1 MKSLNVEEKTLL
13 RRFGLNPKQFL
24 RLDKNYENFA
34 FIEIKTGKKL
44 VIRR

>member
-13 RRFGLNPKQFL
+13 RKFGLDPKCFL
-24 RLDKNYENFA
+24 RLDKTYENFTFA
-34 FIEIKTGKKL
+34 ETKTGKRL